1 MKTLYVS
8 DLDGTLLRSD
18 ETISEYTAQTINRLT
33 NQGMLFSYAT
43 ARSYHTA
50 KKVTKGLEAKIPL
63 VVYNGAFI
71 LDNVT
76 GTVMCSNFFGEEAK
90 GILDDFIENNLYP
103 IVYAYI
109 DDVEKFSFIPDKCSM
124 AQAEFLSSRKGDV
137 RTNVVSEKE
146 QLYAGSI
153 FYFTCIDEKEKLEPL
168 YERYKGSCH
177 CVFQKDIY
185 SGEQWLEI
193 MPLAA
198 SKSNAIRQLKEYLN
212 CDKVVVFGDAINDLD
227 MFQKADECYAVANAV
242 PELKAIAT
250 QVIDGNNED
259 GVVKW
264 LEEEYDLQCRKRNG
278 TN

>member
-33 NQGMLFSYAT
+33 TEGMLFSYAT

-63 VVYNGAFI
+63 IVYNGAFI

-76 GTVMCSNFFGEEAK
+76 GEVMCSNFFGEEAK
-90 GILDDFIENNLYP
+90 VILDDFIGNGLYP
-103 IVYAYI
+103 IVYSYI
-109 DDVEKFSFIPDKCSM
+109 DCVEKFSFIPDKCSR
-124 AQAEFLSSRKGDV
+124 AQTEFLESRRGDI
-137 RTNVVSEKE
+137 RTNVVLETE
-146 QLYAGSI
+146 QLYAGDI
-153 FYFTCIDEKEKLEPL
+153 FYFTCIDEKERLEPL
-168 YERYKGSCH
+168 YERYKDSCH

-198 SKSNAIRQLKEYLN
+198 SKSNAIRQLKNYLG
-212 CDKVVVFGDAINDLD
+212 CEKVVVFGDAINDLD
-227 MFQKADECYAVANAV
+227 MFQMADECYAVANAA
-242 PELKAIAT
+242 PELKEIAT
-250 QVIDGNNED
+250 QVIGGNNED

-264 LEEEYDLQCRKRNG
+264 LEQNFNAREESK
-278 TN
+278 

>member
-33 NQGMLFSYAT
+33 TDGMLFSYAT

-63 VVYNGAFI
+63 IVYNGAFI

-76 GTVMCSNFFGEEAK
+76 GEVMCSNFFGEEAK
-90 GILDDFIENNLYP
+90 VILDDFIGNGLYP
-103 IVYAYI
+103 IVYSYI
-109 DDVEKFSFIPDKCSM
+109 DCVEKFSFIPDKCSR
-124 AQAEFLSSRKGDV
+124 AQTEFLESRRGDI
-137 RTNVVSEKE
+137 RTNVVLETE
-146 QLYAGSI
+146 QLYAGDI
-153 FYFTCIDEKEKLEPL
+153 FYFTCIDEKERLEPL
-168 YERYKGSCH
+168 YGRYKDRCH

-198 SKSNAIRQLKEYLN
+198 SKSNAIRQLKNYLG
-212 CDKVVVFGDAINDLD
+212 CEKVVVFGDAINDLD
-227 MFQKADECYAVANAV
+227 MFQMADECYAVANAA
-242 PELKAIAT
+242 PELKEIAT
-250 QVIDGNNED
+250 QVIGGNNED

-264 LEEEYDLQCRKRNG
+264 LEELI
-278 TN
+278 

>member
-33 NQGMLFSYAT
+33 NEGMLFSYAT

-50 KKVTKGLEAKIPL
+50 KKVTQGMEAKIPL
-63 VVYNGAFI
+63 IVYNGAFI

-76 GTVMCSNFFGEEAK
+76 GEVMCSNFFGEEAK
-90 GILDDFIENNLYP
+90 GILDDFIENDLYP

-109 DDVEKFSFIPDKCSM
+109 DNTEKFSFIPDKCSK
-124 AQAEFLSSRKGDV
+124 AQAEFLASRKGDA
-137 RTNVVSEKE
+137 RTNAVFQKE
-146 QLYAGSI
+146 QLYAGNI

-168 YERYKGSCH
+168 YERYKDTCH

-227 MFQKADECYAVANAV
+227 MFQMADECYAVANAA

-250 QVIDGNNED
+250 QVIGGNNED

-264 LEEEYDLQCRKRNG
+264 LEELTMLQRR
-278 TN
+278 